1 MNKTMGC
8 AFVLV
13 LGATSPAIAS
23 PGITEGFGGVFTWI
37 FCGYC
42 AIIIVA
48 QACAAISS
56 LLGQPGKAHEQEAA
70 DSPKA

>member
-1 MNKTMGC
+1 MKTTIGAF
-8 AFVLV
+8 AFVM
-13 LGATSPAIAS
+13 GGTSPALAS

-48 QACAAISS
+48 QVCAAISS
-56 LLGQPGKAHEQEAA
+56 LLGQSEKNSEQEAA
-70 DSPKA
+70 DSQQV

>member
-1 MNKTMGC
+1 MKTTIGAF
-8 AFVLV
+8 AFVL
-13 LGATSPAIAS
+13 GGTSPALAS

-48 QACAAISS
+48 QACAAIGS
-56 LLGQPGKAHEQEAA
+56 LLGRARKEPGQEVA
-70 DSPKA
+70 DSRQM

>member
-1 MNKTMGC
+1 MKSISH
-8 AFVLV
+8 AIALA
-13 LGATSPAIAS
+13 LSGASPALAA
-23 PGITEGFGGVFTWI
+23 PGITEGFGGVFTWV

-56 LLGQPGKAHEQEAA
+56 FRGQAGKQPDPEAA
-70 DSPKA
+70 DSRQA

>member
-1 MNKTMGC
+1 MNKSISHAIALT
-8 AFVLV
+8 LS
-13 LGATSPAIAS
+13 GASPALAA

-42 AIIIVA
+42 AIIVVA

-56 LLGQPGKAHEQEAA
+56 LMGQARKQPDQEAA
-70 DSPKA
+70 DSSQT